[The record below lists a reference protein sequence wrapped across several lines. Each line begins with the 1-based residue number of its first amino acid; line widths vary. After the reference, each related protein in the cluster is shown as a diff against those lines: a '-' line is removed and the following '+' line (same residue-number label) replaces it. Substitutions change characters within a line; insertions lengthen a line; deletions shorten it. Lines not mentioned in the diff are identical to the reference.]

1 MDFLAMNPLE
11 RRFAVD
17 DLLAR
22 YARCIDDD
30 QLEQWPSFFTEHARY
45 IVRSQENASRGLP
58 TAAMYCDSRAM
69 LVDRVVALRNANI
82 YESHRYRH
90 LISCTV
96 LEDISAE
103 ALTAVSNYV
112 VFRTRTNGAT
122 DIFSAGGY
130 RDRIVLDGESFRFA
144 EKLVTFDTDRIDTL
158 LVTPL

>member
-30 QLEQWPSFFTEHARY
+30 QLEQWPAFFTEHARY

-96 LEDISAE
+96 LEDITAQ

-130 RDRIVLDGESFRFA
+130 RDRIVVECESLRFA
-144 EKLVTFDTDRIDTL
+144 EKRVTFDTDRIDTL